1 MTEFLPICRTH
12 PPNLSDR
19 QTELFLICRCPLPYL
34 SHGSSLSVAAM
45 FPSRR
50 LTGLQQIG

>member
-1 MTEFLPICRTH
+1 M
-12 PPNLSDR
+12 SDR

-34 SHGSSLSVAAM
+34 SHASSLSVAAM
-45 FPSRR
+45 FPSCR